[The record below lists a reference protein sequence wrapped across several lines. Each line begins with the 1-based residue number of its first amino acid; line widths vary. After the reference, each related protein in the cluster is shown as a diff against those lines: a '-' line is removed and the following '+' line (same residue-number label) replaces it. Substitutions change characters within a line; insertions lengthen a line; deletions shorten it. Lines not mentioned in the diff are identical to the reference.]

1 MDPNTEAPGF
11 SYDVDLAISQYHAVY
26 QLHGKICGRLNLHL
40 IMNEHF

>member
-26 QLHGKICGRLNLHL
+26 QLHGKDLWTLEFAFDH
-40 IMNEHF
+40 E